1 MSHVQGTGQ
10 FDSSNGPFEQ
20 GSGAGCA
27 MQARLLRSATEAEPA
42 DCHYVPRPRGA
53 LENLKLVPLEK
64 SLPGPGEVKV

>member
-1 MSHVQGTGQ
+1 MSDVQGTVH
-10 FDSSNGPFEQ
+10 FDRSNGPFEQ

-27 MQARLLRSATEAEPA
+27 IQARLLRSTTVAEPA

-53 LENLKLVPLEK
+53 LENLRLVPMDK